1 MTNNVKIKTE
11 FTPLDVQEGYRHDGM
26 LFAKCSVCGE
36 HISFSLSSNKNSEGK
51 YYRVWSHNL
60 YIEVRSANST
70 TTKSVEYCPLA
81 IARQEEVIAMS
92 KLVEAY
98 EAVIADITQDIGYKK
113 GVQET
118 VVDVLQNRIYELN
131 TVWAEVEKDAKD
143 ASV

>member
-1 MTNNVKIKTE
+1 
-11 FTPLDVQEGYRHDGM
+11 
-26 LFAKCSVCGE
+26 
-36 HISFSLSSNKNSEGK
+36 
-51 YYRVWSHNL
+51 
-60 YIEVRSANST
+60 
-70 TTKSVEYCPLA
+70 
-81 IARQEEVIAMS
+81 MS